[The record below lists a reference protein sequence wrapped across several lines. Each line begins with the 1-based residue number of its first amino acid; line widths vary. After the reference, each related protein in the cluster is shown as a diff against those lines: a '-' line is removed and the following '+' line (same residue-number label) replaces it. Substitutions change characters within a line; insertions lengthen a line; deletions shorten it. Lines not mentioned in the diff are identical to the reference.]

1 MGIMGSRRVSVL
13 SLVVTIVTFWAA
25 YAAQLLNKIL
35 VEHIAAQTGA
45 AY

>member
-1 MGIMGSRRVSVL
+1 MGIIGSRRVSVL

-25 YAAQLLNKIL
+25 YAAKLLNKIL
-35 VEHIAAQTGA
+35 VELIAARTWA